1 MDQEKA
7 RKAAELVA
15 EQNYISNR
23 MKDFMVDLKK
33 AGTDHYSTT
42 TVVIYSRW
50 IPALVDKA
58 AEELG
63 EIARKISEL

>member
-33 AGTDHYSTT
+33 AGEDYYSTT

-50 IPALVDKA
+50 IPALIEKA
-58 AEELG
+58 ADELG
-63 EIARKISEL
+63 EIDKQIKEL